1 MRYLLPYQINDFD
14 FYFFKYQFSL
24 FPTSRYCDTHSPYAM
39 LYSTHN
45 EATSYRHV
53 KMSYKWHLFHRFHR
67 LITVIIH
74 HPLNLSFHP
83 RFKIF
88 YSCKLFRP
96 QPFFSFTTEY
106 TDSPDCLLILL
117 SISVFTFSL
126 YFPDFFVFGFVWQ
139 IKLTYVSFS
148 AHFKIASPTV
158 QAQ

>member
-1 MRYLLPYQINDFD
+1 MHYLLPYQINDFDFD

-45 EATSYRHV
+45 EATSNRHV

-88 YSCKLFRP
+88 YSFKSLP
-96 QPFFSFTTEY
+96 TVAFFSPSRLNTQIPRTVYWYFWA
-106 TDSPDCLLILL
+106 CRFLLLVYIFL
-117 SISVFTFSL
+117 FCFW
-126 YFPDFFVFGFVWQ
+126 FGVWRPG
-139 IKLTYVSFS
+139 S
-148 AHFKIASPTV
+148 ARTRWGGGAWALPQTP
-158 QAQ
+158 